1 MIIEL
6 SQTSTS
12 RISRALQ
19 KAHQKTGNTALAFTL
34 VVVTQE
40 KHYKKVLQAC
50 LQAGGE
56 HPSRILVVVHGNGD
70 ESRLDAEIRTG
81 EGIPGDIVTLRM
93 HGELA
98 EHSGSVVLPLLLPD
112 SKVVV
117 WWPNESPEHP
127 SDDQVGALANRRI
140 TDAAGARNPVEAV
153 SVRAR
158 YHSPGD
164 TDLTWTRLTPWR
176 ALLAAAV
183 DQYPGRVRSAT
194 VEAAR
199 DNAPAELMA
208 AWLQARLDVPVE
220 RKYTKGPG
228 ITGVRLTTAAGDIAI
243 LRPSNAN
250 TASYLVPG
258 QPERQ
263 VALKRRDINDLITEE
278 LRRMDSDAVF
288 EQATQMLLTRNSKSS
303 VDEAKETKKAKKD
316 TSGPRQEQDAAQE
329 ES

>member
-6 SQTSTS
+6 KETSTS
-12 RISRALQ
+12 QIARAIQ
-19 KAHQKTGNTALAFTL
+19 KAHQRTGNTALAFTL

-40 KHYKKVLQAC
+40 KHYDKVFQAC
-50 LQAGGE
+50 LQAGAE
-56 HPSRILVVVHGNGD
+56 HPSRILLVVHGNGD

-112 SKVVV
+112 SKVVA

-140 TDAAGARNPVEAV
+140 TDAAGARNPVDAV
-153 SVRAR
+153 TIRAR

-183 DQYPGRVRSAT
+183 DQYPGRVRKVT

-208 AWLQARLDVPVE
+208 AWLQARLQVPVD
-220 RKYTKGPG
+220 RKVTKGPG
-228 ITGVRLTTAAGDIAI
+228 ITGVRLNTAAGDIAVV
-243 LRPSNAN
+243 RPPGAN

-258 QPERQ
+258 QPERE
-263 VALKRRDINDLITEE
+263 VALKRRDINELITEE
-278 LRRMDSDAVF
+278 LRRMDPDAIF
-288 EQATQMLLTRNSKSS
+288 EQATQVLLDRHKQTL
-303 VDEAKETKKAKKD
+303 
-316 TSGPRQEQDAAQE
+316 E
-329 ES
+329 ESTGTGDAPAKSKKTSRSQGDTQ